1 MNTEMN
7 VLKVVCPNCR
17 SRLSLENVPGI
28 QDKML
33 TCPVCKY
40 KAKVNLFQLGR
51 AAVGA
56 QGASDDPTLP
66 PPDFNQQVCLDP
78 GQMKVTQTGQICEL
92 SEGTQVLGRLAKSG
106 TADMQIGSD
115 HYSDMYMSRR
125 HVQIDVV
132 KTAHGVEHRLVEI
145 GSKNIIK
152 LNGKDIQRGDV
163 IVLHF
168 GDRITLGNTELVFET
183 TDQEATQIV

>member
-1 MNTEMN
+1 MELLT
-7 VLKVVCPNCR
+7 VVCPNCR
-17 SRLSLENVPGI
+17 SRLSLQNEPGI

-33 TCPVCKY
+33 ACPICKY
-40 KAKVNLFQLGR
+40 KAKVSLFQMGQ
-51 AAVGA
+51 AGKGG
-56 QGASDDPTLP
+56 QGSSEDDTELPASLR
-66 PPDFNQQVCLDP
+66 QQRKTDP
-78 GQMKVTQTGQICEL
+78 GQMRVEQTGQIIEL
-92 SEGTQVLGRLAKSG
+92 CVGSLVIGRLAKSG
-106 TADMQIGSD
+106 TADVQIGND
-115 HYSDMYMSRR
+115 NYNAEYMSRR